1 MAKKIIVA
9 DDSTTVQRVVKLIL
23 APKGY
28 DVVSC
33 NSGKETLEEIK
44 KGIPSIIFADAV
56 MKDINGMELSLELKK
71 KVKELASIP
80 VVVLVN
86 SFDNISDSEFKKSKA
101 VAKLMKPFDDAQLLE
116 YVEKYSSKPLLI
128 ADDMTIQEKH
138 EWDMDSFERPEVPD
152 LNDPRKTIK
161 AYGGKIDIEEQIHE
175 SEPAQ
180 QVDDEFFTIPE
191 DEIIRELGIPDPDD
205 YKNTRTA
212 PPKMNKPLSEE
223 SLSEEEARRLLEEF
237 KLRENNDGTIKFDED
252 GDTMIADFSSQ
263 AKKSPVEKINPE
275 PDMGLW
281 STKDYSDSE
290 AEDRTQK
297 IETVQ
302 KDTFNTYTFD
312 GLNDIPELE
321 KELTTPV
328 YNPKLA
334 NKEIEALTKE
344 AVEKLVKEMLPQ
356 IAEKVI
362 KEEISKIIGKEQD
375 AF

>member
-1 MAKKIIVA
+1 
-9 DDSTTVQRVVKLIL
+9 
-23 APKGY
+23 
-28 DVVSC
+28 
-33 NSGKETLEEIK
+33 
-44 KGIPSIIFADAV
+44 

-297 IETVQ
+297 IEPVQ

>member
-1 MAKKIIVA
+1 VAKKIIVA

-297 IETVQ
+297 IEPVQ

>member
-1 MAKKIIVA
+1 VAKKIIVA